1 MRMRSSLNEGH
12 LSGAERIVNGNV
24 VQIIPELMH
33 QAISSYKMPDSII
46 FSVDAIDPSSVIY
59 TNPLAIRTIDSSLPE
74 EAAKLSTDILNDN
87 GVSPVAVERAFYL
100 LRTGP
105 APGSKNMRGAV
116 IMDSVTGERME
127 HDSSR
132 GIRVSRTDYT
142 EDARRSLTNRL
153 MEEGILH
160 RRVMDALAIATKVA
174 DRKESV
180 AELCWSDDP
189 EYTTGYVASRKS
201 GYIRITN
208 MKNKGNPAGGRVFF
222 INRQGLNLEEYIHY
236 LEKQPVIID
245 RGDGIL

>member
-24 VQIIPELMH
+24 VQVIPELMH
-33 QAISSYKMPDSII
+33 QAISSYKMPDRII

-59 TNPLAIRTIDSSLPE
+59 TAPLAIKTIDSSLPE

-132 GIRVSRTDYT
+132 GIRVSRVDYT
-142 EDARRSLTNRL
+142 GDARHLLANRL
-153 MEEGILH
+153 MDGGVFH

-174 DRKESV
+174 GGKESV
-180 AELCWSDDP
+180 AELCWSDDT

-208 MKNKGNPAGGRVFF
+208 MKEQGNPAGGRVFF
-222 INRQGLNLEEYIHY
+222 VDLQGLNLEEYINY

-245 RGDGIL
+245 RISE